1 MTMTTHS
8 LRGGLEPF
16 RRSSRPGSPDRDHA
30 TIRRE
35 RKEEIV
41 LGYRLLASWG
51 WGDDGSGHI
60 TGRDPQH
67 TDHFWLLRYGVAFG
81 AATVGDL
88 VLVDPDG
95 HVVAGSSSDPDAEI
109 NPAAYNIHFPIH
121 EARPDVMGAVH
132 THTAYGTPFS
142 AMAAPLVAMSQE
154 SCAFHGNQA
163 VFEGEELDVFD
174 VNVGRRVAAA
184 LGPHRLLVMANHGL
198 LTVGA
203 TVAEAVGFFVMAER
217 AAEVHVKT
225 LHRDV
230 GAAKTSGT
238 QAQRTS
244 AGPWASPTARVV
256 SDAAAAQ
263 TYSVVGTPLSGWQSF
278 QWLIRSRLGVQDQP

>member
-1 MTMTTHS
+1 MTMTTHP

-60 TGRDPQH
+60 TGRDPQR

-81 AATVGDL
+81 SATVGDL

-174 VNVGRRVAAA
+174 VAVGRRVAAA

-217 AAEVHVKT
+217 AAEVHVK
-225 LHRDV
+225 
-230 GAAKTSGT
+230 
-238 QAQRTS
+238 
-244 AGPWASPTARVV
+244 SPNARVV

-263 TYSVVGTPLSGWQSF
+263 TYRVVGTPCSGWQSF
-278 QWLIRSRLGVQDQP
+278 QWLIRSRLGVPDHT

>member
-16 RRSSRPGSPDRDHA
+16 RRSSRPGSPDRDPA
-30 TIRRE
+30 LIRRE

-81 AATVGDL
+81 SATVGDL
-88 VLVDPDG
+88 VLVDPNG

-154 SCAFHGNQA
+154 SCAFHGNQSM
-163 VFEGEELDVFD
+163 FEGEELDVFD
-174 VNVGRRVAAA
+174 VAVGRRVAAA
-184 LGPHRLLVMANHGL
+184 LGPNRLLVMANHGL

-225 LHRDV
+225 RD
-230 GAAKTSGT
+230 G
-238 QAQRTS
+238 
-244 AGPWASPTARVV
+244 RVV

-278 QWLIRSRLGVQDQP
+278 QWLIRSRLGVQDHQ

>member
-1 MTMTTHS
+1 MPVTTS
-8 LRGGLEPF
+8 ESMRRDGGPLRRTSVPGGAD
-16 RRSSRPGSPDRDHA
+16 RPCDVV
-30 TIRRE
+30 RRE

-60 TGRDPQH
+60 TGRDPER

-81 AATVGDL
+81 SATMGDL
-88 VLVDPDG
+88 VLVAPDG
-95 HVVAGSSSDPDAEI
+95 TVVPGSSTDPDADI

-121 EARPDVMGAVH
+121 DARPDIVGAVH
-132 THTAYGTPFS
+132 THTGYGTPFA
-142 AMAAPLVAMSQE
+142 AMAAPLRAMSQE
-154 SCAFHGNQA
+154 SCAFHANQA
-163 VFEGEELDVFD
+163 VFDGEELDVYD
-174 VNVGRRVAAA
+174 IGIGRRVAAA

-225 LHRDV
+225 PQ
-230 GAAKTSGT
+230 G
-238 QAQRTS
+238 
-244 AGPWASPTARVV
+244 RVV
-256 SDAAAAQ
+256 SDEAAAQ
-263 TYSVVGTPLSGWQSF
+263 VCRVVGTPASGWHAF
-278 QWLIRSRLGVQDQP
+278 QWLIRSRLGVQP